1 MSEHK
6 EKFENYYI
14 GLDIGTNSVGWA
26 VTDFNY
32 NILRHRG
39 KDMWGVHLFDEAKS
53 AQDRRTI
60 RTSRRR
66 LERRGARLQLLR
78 ELLQNEINAIDP
90 LFFQHLDESKFHLSD
105 RTDARQK
112 YSIFNDAD
120 YTDKNYH
127 DEFKTVY
134 HLRHELMNN
143 ANRKFDLRLI
153 YLAIAHI
160 LKSRGNFLNQNLS
173 SDNIIGSAFDE
184 SLCAFAQTVRD
195 ILGIEIST
203 EKSSGVKD
211 AFLKTR
217 GTTRRTEELLHN
229 MPIIG
234 DDDDIKQ
241 FTKQYKELVK
251 LLAGGSAKLSN
262 IFKPQDFSEDEDDA
276 PDIDFDALASAIAQ
290 AEEGDLKK
298 ISFSEIDYDENCA
311 PKLETILGDA
321 VEVIDAAKKLY
332 DWSVLSNIL
341 GENDSISEAMIERH
355 KKHHDDLIELKDFVK
370 KFCPEKMY
378 ELFSDQSS
386 TCNYYAW
393 IGKSTGKNNKSVCT
407 QEDFYKY
414 LKKILP
420 LDAPEACSIKSKID
434 EQTFLPKLRT
444 SANGVI
450 PYQLHQVELRAILK
464 NAETHYPFFAQKDE
478 SGLTISEKIEKILTF
493 RIPYFVGPLSDQHL
507 YDKDSQ
513 HGHAWIVRNEGMERE
528 RILPWNFEKVVNLG
542 ECAERFIRRMT
553 DKCTYLPSC
562 DVLPKESLLY
572 SEYLALNQLNN
583 LKIDGQPI
591 DRQSKKLLWQLCRER
606 PSVSAKDIKAALH
619 VSRDALSGFDAP
631 LKISLK
637 AYHDFKR
644 ILGDAR
650 IDIDQENV
658 RNFVE
663 TCILDITIFGDE
675 KKELRRRIERRMSS
689 YGIQLT
695 AASLEKIC
703 HLRYKDWG
711 KFSREFLTQI
721 DACFDKSTGE
731 VGSILEA
738 LEQTTD
744 NLMQLLSNNY
754 SYRQKL
760 DEFNEAHGHPQ
771 KFTYDD
777 LVMPLYCSPAVKR
790 AIWRTLAIVKDIKR
804 ITKHNPAR
812 IFVEMAR
819 EEGEKGKRTTSRKQQ
834 LEELYRDLKNDL
846 DVNVL
851 LKELDA
857 QTDADLRKG
866 KDKLFLYFLQL
877 GKCMYSGE
885 PIDLGQLMGDKNG
898 NIWDIDHIY
907 PRAKVL
913 DDSLEN
919 RVLVRKN
926 LNHIKGDRNLCE
938 SNIVTPNA
946 RKLWSILLKN
956 KLLSQEKYN
965 RLTRSTPLTD
975 EELAGFISRQLV
987 ETRQSTKAVCEIL
1000 RVLFANNQKNPD
1012 QKPTEIIYSR
1022 AGRVSQFRKE
1032 FEFGKCREIND
1043 LHHAKDA
1050 YLNIVVGNVFHTK
1063 FTTNPAFIF
1072 RNENVNVQYK
1082 TKNQTGLF
1090 QREIRSHDG
1099 SLIAWNPDNQSG
1111 SLNIVKK
1118 WMESSRILYTRY
1130 AYEQKGGFYDQN
1142 PLKASYCSEAQI
1154 PLKSND
1160 ERFQN
1165 VSKYGGYDNQSTA
1178 CYFLIEHM
1186 KQKGR
1191 SKKLERIRELKPV
1204 PIRFADSLRGSQ
1216 DKLLNYCHK
1225 ELGLIKPLIIIPK
1238 ILFNAKLI
1246 LDGFCCFLGGKTGEH
1261 CWITHGVQFS
1271 FPSEHE
1277 KDIKKIFNLLG
1288 NTFDST
1294 GVTKETTL
1302 TIYDLFIQKHEAP
1315 VYKNMPAS
1323 QLKKIKAGRDS
1334 FKDLPLL
1341 SQCQVLQN
1349 ILGLFACR
1357 KDKNSDL
1364 TLIGGAQNAG
1374 AMKIP
1379 MDITKFK
1386 SALMINESPTGL
1398 TSQVIDLKKVQ
1409 PK

>member
-66 LERRGARLQLLR
+66 LERRGARLQLLQ
-78 ELLQNEINAIDP
+78 ELMKNEINAIDP

-378 ELFSDQSS
+378 ELFSDQCS

-777 LVMPLYCSPAVKR
+777 LVKPLYCSPAVKR

-804 ITKHNPAR
+804 ITKHSPAR

-834 LEELYRDLKNDL
+834 LDALYSELKNDQ
-846 DVNVL
+846 DVKTL
-851 LKELDA
+851 LEELGA
-857 QTDADLRKG
+857 MTDADLRKG

-877 GKCMYSGE
+877 GRCMYSGE
-885 PIDLGQLMGDKNG
+885 PIDLTALIGDKNG
-898 NIWDIDHIY
+898 NRWDIDHIY

-1165 VSKYGGYDNQSTA
+1165 IQKYGGYDNQSIA
-1178 CYFLIEHM
+1178 YFILVEHTH
-1186 KQKGR
+1186 
-1191 SKKLERIRELKPV
+1191 KKKSIKTFKPIPVRLTSWINKDKNNLLEYCSTPRP
-1204 PIRFADSLRGSQ
+1204 RG
-1216 DKLLNYCHK
+1216 
-1225 ELGLIKPLIIIPK
+1225 LGLQSPRILAPK
-1238 ILFNAKLI
+1238 ILINSKCSF
-1246 LDGFCCFLGGKTGEH
+1246 DGFPFLLAARSGEKIGIKH
-1261 CWITHGVQFS
+1261 CVQLVLPTSSERYLKKVLQLAAGDYITEEITPQ
-1271 FPSEHE
+1271 
-1277 KDIKKIFNLLG
+1277 KNLEL
-1288 NTFDST
+1288 
-1294 GVTKETTL
+1294 
-1302 TIYDLFIQKHEAP
+1302 YDALIQKHESP
-1315 VYKNMPAS
+1315 IYSKRPSS
-1323 QLKKIKAGRDS
+1323 QIELLKKARHH
-1334 FKDLPLL
+1334 FEAL
-1341 SQCQVLQN
+1341 SILEQCQAIKNV
-1349 ILGLFACR
+1349 LGLFSCSTIGR
-1357 KDKNSDL
+1357 TDL
-1364 TLIGGAQNAG
+1364 SILGGAKQSG
-1374 AMKIP
+1374 VMFKS
-1379 MDITKFK
+1379 MDITKVK
-1386 SALMINESPTGL
+1386 RALMINESPTGL
-1398 TSQVIDLKKVQ
+1398 TSRIIDLKKMQ

>member
-203 EKSSGVKD
+203 EKKSGVKD

-493 RIPYFVGPLSDQHL
+493 RIPYFVGLLSDQHL
-507 YDKDSQ
+507 YDKD
-513 HGHAWIVRNEGMERE
+513 
-528 RILPWNFEKVVNLG
+528 F
-542 ECAERFIRRMT
+542 
-553 DKCTYLPSC
+553 
-562 DVLPKESLLY
+562 
-572 SEYLALNQLNN
+572 
-583 LKIDGQPI
+583 
-591 DRQSKKLLWQLCRER
+591 
-606 PSVSAKDIKAALH
+606 
-619 VSRDALSGFDAP
+619 
-631 LKISLK
+631 
-637 AYHDFKR
+637 
-644 ILGDAR
+644 
-650 IDIDQENV
+650 
-658 RNFVE
+658 
-663 TCILDITIFGDE
+663 
-675 KKELRRRIERRMSS
+675 
-689 YGIQLT
+689 
-695 AASLEKIC
+695 
-703 HLRYKDWG
+703 
-711 KFSREFLTQI
+711 
-721 DACFDKSTGE
+721 
-731 VGSILEA
+731 
-738 LEQTTD
+738 
-744 NLMQLLSNNY
+744 
-754 SYRQKL
+754 
-760 DEFNEAHGHPQ
+760 
-771 KFTYDD
+771 
-777 LVMPLYCSPAVKR
+777 
-790 AIWRTLAIVKDIKR
+790 
-804 ITKHNPAR
+804 
-812 IFVEMAR
+812 
-819 EEGEKGKRTTSRKQQ
+819 
-834 LEELYRDLKNDL
+834 
-846 DVNVL
+846 
-851 LKELDA
+851 
-857 QTDADLRKG
+857 
-866 KDKLFLYFLQL
+866 
-877 GKCMYSGE
+877 
-885 PIDLGQLMGDKNG
+885 
-898 NIWDIDHIY
+898 
-907 PRAKVL
+907 
-913 DDSLEN
+913 
-919 RVLVRKN
+919 
-926 LNHIKGDRNLCE
+926 
-938 SNIVTPNA
+938 
-946 RKLWSILLKN
+946 
-956 KLLSQEKYN
+956 
-965 RLTRSTPLTD
+965 
-975 EELAGFISRQLV
+975 
-987 ETRQSTKAVCEIL
+987 
-1000 RVLFANNQKNPD
+1000 
-1012 QKPTEIIYSR
+1012 
-1022 AGRVSQFRKE
+1022 
-1032 FEFGKCREIND
+1032 
-1043 LHHAKDA
+1043 
-1050 YLNIVVGNVFHTK
+1050 
-1063 FTTNPAFIF
+1063 
-1072 RNENVNVQYK
+1072 
-1082 TKNQTGLF
+1082 
-1090 QREIRSHDG
+1090 
-1099 SLIAWNPDNQSG
+1099 
-1111 SLNIVKK
+1111 
-1118 WMESSRILYTRY
+1118 
-1130 AYEQKGGFYDQN
+1130 
-1142 PLKASYCSEAQI
+1142 
-1154 PLKSND
+1154 
-1160 ERFQN
+1160 
-1165 VSKYGGYDNQSTA
+1165 
-1178 CYFLIEHM
+1178 
-1186 KQKGR
+1186 
-1191 SKKLERIRELKPV
+1191 
-1204 PIRFADSLRGSQ
+1204 
-1216 DKLLNYCHK
+1216 
-1225 ELGLIKPLIIIPK
+1225 
-1238 ILFNAKLI
+1238 
-1246 LDGFCCFLGGKTGEH
+1246 
-1261 CWITHGVQFS
+1261 
-1271 FPSEHE
+1271 
-1277 KDIKKIFNLLG
+1277 
-1288 NTFDST
+1288 
-1294 GVTKETTL
+1294 
-1302 TIYDLFIQKHEAP
+1302 
-1315 VYKNMPAS
+1315 
-1323 QLKKIKAGRDS
+1323 
-1334 FKDLPLL
+1334 
-1341 SQCQVLQN
+1341 
-1349 ILGLFACR
+1349 
-1357 KDKNSDL
+1357 
-1364 TLIGGAQNAG
+1364 
-1374 AMKIP
+1374 
-1379 MDITKFK
+1379 
-1386 SALMINESPTGL
+1386 
-1398 TSQVIDLKKVQ
+1398 
-1409 PK
+1409 